1 MKSPISSIA
10 LALRLFVRDWRA
22 GELRVLIAALVIAV
36 GSVTTVSFF
45 ADRVGRTIVHEASQ
59 LLGADLVVVSG
70 QPIDFSIGEKARETG
85 LQTSRAV
92 RFRSMVRFGEDNLLT
107 EVKAIGEGYPL
118 RGRLHIRRQLEGDDF
133 APNGIPEPGKVWV
146 DARLIRRLG
155 ISIGDIVALGERRF
169 EVSALVSEEPESSA
183 GFLNLGPRLMFND
196 ADLASTELI
205 VPGSRVQY
213 RLFVAGD
220 RDALQTF
227 RPWVDS
233 QLLIGQR
240 VETIRDAR
248 PEIRS
253 GLKRAERFL
262 DLSALLAVVLAA
274 VAVAL
279 AARRHLQRHLDA
291 CAMMRCL
298 GALQN
303 EVLWLH
309 ALQFVTAGTIATL
322 IGCGI
327 GFFCQY
333 LLASVLAPLI
343 QVPLPPPGLLPVLHG
358 LATGFVLLLGFA
370 LPPLIALRKV
380 PTMRVLRRD
389 IGRPDPAGLGAY
401 MLGSAA
407 IAALVLWQAEDF
419 ALGAFVLAG
428 VVGTIVACAVVTVIA
443 IHFLRRTFE
452 KAGFGWR
459 MGLANIRRR
468 QVGSVLQ
475 VVSIGL
481 GLMSLILLTLVRNEL
496 LVNWQNALP
505 PDAPN
510 RFLVNIR
517 SDQIAGL
524 QQFLGEHDLSAPR
537 LYPMVRARLTAVNG
551 NPVSADDYADE
562 RARRLINREFNLSWS
577 DTLQTDNRVVD
588 GRWFDANDH
597 GKALISVE
605 DGIAETLGMSVGDVL
620 SYDVAGA
627 ELKVTI
633 ASLREVQWDS
643 FRVNFFVLAP
653 PGVLESY
660 PASWVTS
667 FHLPREEAA
676 VLDTLVRDF
685 SNLII
690 IDVEAVLGQIVRMM
704 DQVVRAVEFVF
715 AFSLAAGV
723 LVLLAAIASTH
734 DERRLD
740 AAVMRTLGATS
751 RQLRTVQITE
761 FIFIGA
767 LAGLFAALGATL
779 VGWALAHN
787 VLNVPYQI
795 SPTVWIIGLIAGA
808 VTVTVAGL
816 AGTYRLIRTAPME
829 VYRTV
834 V

>member
-1 MKSPISSIA
+1 MKPRLSIIA

-22 GELRVLIAALVIAV
+22 GELRVLIAALIIAV

-59 LLGADLVVVSG
+59 LLGADLVVVSDR
-70 QPIDFSIGEKARETG
+70 PIEPLIASEAREAG
-85 LQTSRAV
+85 LRTSHAV
-92 RFRSMVRFGEDNLLT
+92 RFRSMVQFGDDSLLT
-107 EVKAIGEGYPL
+107 EVKAIAEGYPL
-118 RGRLHIRRQLEGDDF
+118 RGRLRIRRHLEGEDF
-133 APNGIPEPGKVWV
+133 APHQIPGTGKVWV
-146 DARLIRRLG
+146 DARLLRRLAV
-155 ISIGDIVALGERRF
+155 SIGDVVALGERRF
-169 EVSALVSEEPESSA
+169 GVSALVSEEPESSA
-183 GFLNLGPRLMFND
+183 GFLNLGPRLMFNET
-196 ADLASTELI
+196 DLASTELI

-213 RLFVAGD
+213 RLFVAGE

-227 RPWVDS
+227 RSFVDAR
-233 QLLIGQR
+233 LRIGQR

-262 DLSALLAVVLAA
+262 DLSALLAVVLAG

-279 AARRHLQRHLDA
+279 AARRHLQRHFDA

-298 GALQN
+298 GAVQS

-309 ALQFVTAGTIATL
+309 VLQFVAAGTIAAL
-322 IGCGI
+322 VGCGV
-327 GFFCQY
+327 GFACQQ
-333 LLASVLAPLI
+333 LLASVLAPLV
-343 QVPLPPPGLLPVLHG
+343 QVRLPPPGLLPVLHG
-358 LATGFVLLLGFA
+358 VATGFVLLLGFA
-370 LPPLIALRKV
+370 LPPLIALRRV
-380 PTMRVLRRD
+380 PPVHVLRRD
-389 IGRPDPAGLGAY
+389 IGRPDPAGLAAY
-401 MLGSAA
+401 LLGGAA
-407 IAALVLWQAEDF
+407 IAFLVLWQARDLV
-419 ALGAFVLAG
+419 LGGYVLAG
-428 VVGTIVACAVVTVIA
+428 VIGTIFICAVVTTCA
-443 IHFLRRTFE
+443 IRFLRRPLGR
-452 KAGFGWR
+452 AGFGWR
-459 MGLANIRRR
+459 TGLANIRRR
-468 QVGSVLQ
+468 PVGSVLQ
-475 VVSIGL
+475 VIAIGL

-496 LVNWQNALP
+496 LVNWQKALP

-510 RFLVNIR
+510 RFLVNIQ
-517 SDQIAGL
+517 SNQIASLQRFLSEHGL
-524 QQFLGEHDLSAPR
+524 AAPK

-551 NPVSADDYADE
+551 KPVSADGYIDD
-562 RARRLINREFNLSWS
+562 RARRLINREFNLSWTDS
-577 DTLQTDNRVVD
+577 LQTDNRIVA
-588 GRWFDANDH
+588 GKWFDKDDH
-597 GKALISVE
+597 GKAFISVE
-605 DGIAETLGMSVGDVL
+605 EGIAETLGMSLGDVL

-627 ELKVTI
+627 ELEVKI

-643 FRVNFFVLAP
+643 FRVNFFVIAP

-667 FHLPREEAA
+667 FHLPREQGA
-676 VLDTLVRDF
+676 VLDTLVREF
-685 SNLII
+685 SNLIV
-690 IDVEAVLGQIVRMM
+690 IDVEAVLGQVVRMM

-751 RQLRTVQITE
+751 RQLRVLQITE

-767 LAGLFAALGATL
+767 LAGLIAALGATI
-779 VGWALAHN
+779 VGWVLAHN

-808 VTVTVAGL
+808 VTVTAAGM

-829 VYRTV
+829 VFRSAA
-834 V
+834 

>member
-1 MKSPISSIA
+1 MKSRTSIIA
-10 LALRLFVRDWRA
+10 LALRLFVRDWKA
-22 GELRVLIAALVIAV
+22 GELRVLIAALIIAV

-45 ADRVGRTIVHEASQ
+45 ADRVGRTIVREASQ
-59 LLGADLVVVSG
+59 LLGADLVVVSDR
-70 QPIDFSIGEKARETG
+70 PIDPLIGSEARDSG
-85 LQTSRAV
+85 LRTSHAV
-92 RFRSMVRFGEDNLLT
+92 RFRSMLRFGEDNLLT
-107 EVKAIGEGYPL
+107 EVKAIADGYPL
-118 RGRLHIRRQLEGDDF
+118 RGRLHIRSQLDGADF
-133 APNGIPEPGKVWV
+133 APHRIPEPGKVWV
-146 DARLIRRLG
+146 DARLLRRLAL
-155 ISIGDIVALGERRF
+155 SIGDIVALGERQF

-183 GFLNLGPRLMFND
+183 GFLNLGPRLMFNQ

-213 RLFVAGD
+213 RLFVAGEQN
-220 RDALQTF
+220 AVNTF
-227 RPWVDS
+227 RSWVDR
-233 QLLIGQR
+233 QLRVGQR
-240 VETIRDAR
+240 VETISDAR

-262 DLSALLAVVLAA
+262 DLSTLLAVVLAG

-279 AARRHLQRHLDA
+279 AARRHLQRHFDA

-298 GALQN
+298 GAVQS

-309 ALQFVTAGTIATL
+309 VLQFAAAGTIATL
-322 IGCGI
+322 IGCSI
-327 GFFCQY
+327 GFCGQY
-333 LLASVLAPLI
+333 LLASVLAPLV
-343 QVPLPPPGLLPVLHG
+343 QAPLPPPALLPVLHG
-358 LATGFVLLLGFA
+358 VATGFVLLFGFA
-370 LPPLIALRKV
+370 LPPLIALRQV

-389 IGRPDPAGLGAY
+389 IGRPDRAGLGAY
-401 MLGSAA
+401 LLGGGA
-407 IAALVLWQAEDF
+407 IAVLVLWQAQDF
-419 ALGAFVLAG
+419 ALGGYVLGG
-428 VVGTIVACAVVTVIA
+428 VVGTIVACAVVTILA
-443 IHFLRRTFE
+443 IRFLRRVFE
-452 KAGFGWR
+452 KASFGWR
-459 MGLANIRRR
+459 MGVANIRRR

-475 VVSIGL
+475 VISIGL

-496 LVNWQNALP
+496 LVSWQKALP

-517 SDQIAGL
+517 SDQIASL
-524 QQFLGEHDLSAPR
+524 QRFLANHDLAAPKF
-537 LYPMVRARLTAVNG
+537 YPMVRARLTAVNG
-551 NPVSADDYADE
+551 KPVSADDYVEE
-562 RARRLINREFNLSWS
+562 RARRLINREFNLSWT
-577 DTLQTDNRVVD
+577 DTLQTDNRIVE
-588 GRWFDANDH
+588 GRWFGNNDH

-605 DGIAETLGMSVGDVL
+605 QGIAETLGMSVGDVL

-627 ELKVTI
+627 ELEVKI

-667 FHLPREEAA
+667 FHLPREKGAI
-676 VLDTLVRDF
+676 LDTLVREF
-685 SNLII
+685 SNLIV

-740 AAVMRTLGATS
+740 VAVMRTLGATS

-767 LAGLFAALGATL
+767 LAGLFAALGATS
-779 VGWALAHN
+779 VGWLLAHN

-795 SPTVWIIGLIAGA
+795 SSTVWIIGLVAGA
-808 VTVTVAGL
+808 AIVTAAGM

-829 VYRTV
+829 VFRSV
-834 V
+834 A